1 MMKNKVKF
9 KKYSIITL
17 IVSICLVI
25 VYISLNMYEYSS
37 YTRNFNN
44 NLGAIITL
52 VKTKY
57 PDISEN
63 EIMEI
68 LNNKTIDEDMFER
81 YGIYI
86 DEDTIILENEELHN
100 KFLIINTVFLV
111 LSFLILVII
120 FIVYSRRKGKEI
132 SEITK
137 YIEEINRKNYS
148 LHIDEISE
156 DELSILKNE
165 IYKTTVMLKESANN
179 SIKDKKELK
188 KSLEDISHQLKTPL
202 TSILVI
208 LDIKV

>member
-25 VYISLNMYEYSS
+25 VYISLNTYEYSS

-120 FIVYSRRKGKEI
+120 FIVYSRNK
-132 SEITK
+132 
-137 YIEEINRKNYS
+137 
-148 LHIDEISE
+148 
-156 DELSILKNE
+156 
-165 IYKTTVMLKESANN
+165 
-179 SIKDKKELK
+179 
-188 KSLEDISHQLKTPL
+188 
-202 TSILVI
+202 
-208 LDIKV
+208 